1 MPSLT
6 RSPEERRAMGKAGQR
21 LRVVWGKSS
30 GTTRSRRRVRQSLVV
45 YALLAPALVI
55 IATFSFIP
63 LVWDILLSLS
73 SGGMLGATAFVG
85 FRNYARALHDPFFI
99 VTLRNTVE
107 YAVLTVPAAITC
119 GLVVALMISQLP
131 RFRGFF
137 RGTVYFPL
145 VVPIVIAAN
154 VWAYIVNRDFGPLNY
169 ILRFIGIARI
179 DWLGNPTIAI
189 PTIVLEEIWR
199 GFGFYVIVLSAALLA
214 IPREVDEA
222 ARIDGATGLRVAWS
236 ITIPLLRP
244 ALAFCVVMA
253 TIWNFQIFDVVYVL
267 TQGGPAGATATVSW
281 YIYEQA
287 FQANNPGIAST
298 MSIFLLAM
306 IVTLSLAQLR
316 YFRSDVEY

>member
-1 MPSLT
+1 MG
-6 RSPEERRAMGKAGQR
+6 EIRRHVRVGRTTDRVMLR
-21 LRVVWGKSS
+21 LPRQ
-30 GTTRSRRRVRQSLVV
+30 VRQSLVV
-45 YALLAPALVI
+45 YALLSPALII

-73 SGGMLGATAFVG
+73 SGGMLGATKFVG
-85 FRNYARALHDPFFI
+85 FSNFARAVHDPLFLL
-99 VTLRNTVE
+99 TLRNTIE
-107 YAVLTVPAAITC
+107 YAVLTVPTALIC
-119 GLVVALMISQLP
+119 GLIVALMISQLP

-137 RGTVYFPL
+137 RGTVYFPV

-154 VWAYIVNRDFGPLNY
+154 VWAYIANRDFGPVNF
-169 ILRFIGIARI
+169 ILGLAGIPHI
-179 DWLGNPTIAI
+179 DWLGNPTLAI
-189 PTIVLEEIWR
+189 PAIVMEEVWR

-214 IPREVDEA
+214 VPREVDEA

-244 ALAFCVVMA
+244 AIAFCAVMA

-281 YIYEQA
+281 YVYEQA

-298 MSIFLLAM
+298 MSIFLLVM
-306 IVTLSLAQLR
+306 ILALSLAQLR
-316 YFRSDVEY
+316 FFRSDVEY

>member
-1 MPSLT
+1 M
-6 RSPEERRAMGKAGQR
+6 
-21 LRVVWGKSS
+21 
-30 GTTRSRRRVRQSLVV
+30 V
-45 YALLAPALVI
+45 YALLSPALII
-55 IATFSFIP
+55 IAMFSFIP

-73 SGGMLGATAFVG
+73 SGGMIGTTVFVG
-85 FRNYARALHDPFFI
+85 LHNYMRALHDPLFI
-99 VTLRNTVE
+99 LTLRNTVE
-107 YAVLTVPAAITC
+107 YAILTVPTVIIC
-119 GLVVALMISQLP
+119 GLLVALMISQIP

-137 RGTVYFPL
+137 RGTVYFPV
-145 VVPIVIAAN
+145 VVPIVISAN

-169 ILRFIGIARI
+169 VLGLIGIPRI

-189 PTIVLEEIWR
+189 PAIVMEEIWR

-214 IPREVDEA
+214 IPHEVDEA
-222 ARIDGATGLRVAWS
+222 ARIDGATGLRITWS

-281 YIYEQA
+281 YVYEQA

-298 MSIFLLAM
+298 MSIFLLVM
-306 IVTLSLAQLR
+306 IVVLSLAQLR